1 MVNLSITHNNAM
13 TKTTELKG
21 SSFTL
26 SALHLID
33 GDIKKATDHLK
44 EKIELAPNFFASAPV
59 VIDISNAGKDINFE
73 QLKVAI
79 VDAGMIPV
87 GISGCKEQALQ
98 NQAKSAG
105 FAIMNAAR
113 TVKEKTTAESTEAEP
128 SSQPVQA
135 RESALI
141 IRTPVRSGQ
150 QIYAKNRDLIILNH
164 VSAGAEIIADGCIHI
179 YGTLRGRA
187 LAGANGDLEATIFC
201 QNLQSELISVAGNYW
216 LSDNI
221 QDEFWGK
228 GVVISIA
235 DNTLSIEHLAL

>member
-1 MVNLSITHNNAM
+1 M

-44 EKIELAPNFFASAPV
+44 EKVELAPNFFASAPV
-59 VIDISNAGKDINFE
+59 VIDISNAGKDINFK
-73 QLKVAI
+73 QLKAGI

-87 GISGCKEQALQ
+87 GISGCKEPELQ
-98 NQAKSAG
+98 KQAKSAG

-113 TVKEKTTAESTEAEP
+113 SVKEQSIAESTEVEP
-128 SSQPVQA
+128 SPQPEEKG

-150 QIYAKNRDLIILNH
+150 QIYAKNRDLVILNH
-164 VSAGAEIIADGCIHI
+164 VSAGAEILADGCIHI

-187 LAGANGDLEATIFC
+187 IAGANGDQEATIFC

-221 QDEFWGK
+221 QEEFWGK

-235 DNTLSIEHLAL
+235 NNTLSIEHLAL

>member
-1 MVNLSITHNNAM
+1 M
-13 TKTTELKG
+13 TKTAELKG

-44 EKIELAPNFFASAPV
+44 EKVELAPNFFASAPV
-59 VIDISNAGKDINFE
+59 VIDISNAGKDINFK
-73 QLKVAI
+73 QLKAGI

-87 GISGCKEQALQ
+87 GISGCKEPELQ
-98 NQAKSAG
+98 KQAKSAG

-113 TVKEKTTAESTEAEP
+113 SVKEQSTAESTEVEP
-128 SSQPVQA
+128 SPQPEKKG

-150 QIYAKNRDLIILNH
+150 QIYAKNRDLVILNH
-164 VSAGAEIIADGCIHI
+164 VSAGAEILADGCIHI

-187 LAGANGDLEATIFC
+187 IAGANGDQEATIFC

-221 QDEFWGK
+221 QEEFWGK

-235 DNTLSIEHLAL
+235 NNTLSIEHLAL

>member
-1 MVNLSITHNNAM
+1 M
-13 TKTTELKG
+13 TKTAELKG

-44 EKIELAPNFFASAPV
+44 EKVELAPNFFASAPI
-59 VIDISNAGKDINFE
+59 VIDISNAGKDINFK
-73 QLKVAI
+73 QLKAGI

-87 GISGCKEQALQ
+87 GISGCKEPELQ
-98 NQAKSAG
+98 KQAKSAG

-113 TVKEKTTAESTEAEP
+113 SVKEQSTAESTEVEP
-128 SSQPVQA
+128 SPQPEEKG

-150 QIYAKNRDLIILNH
+150 QIYAKNRDLVILNH
-164 VSAGAEIIADGCIHI
+164 VSAGAEILADGCIHI

-187 LAGANGDLEATIFC
+187 IAGANGDQEATIFC

-221 QDEFWGK
+221 QEEFWGK

-235 DNTLSIEHLAL
+235 NNTLSIEHLAL

>member
-1 MVNLSITHNNAM
+1 M
-13 TKTTELKG
+13 TKTAELKG

-44 EKIELAPNFFASAPV
+44 EKVELAPNFFASAPV
-59 VIDISNAGKDINFE
+59 VIDISNAGKDINFK
-73 QLKVAI
+73 QLKAGI

-87 GISGCKEQALQ
+87 GISGCKEPELQ
-98 NQAKSAG
+98 KQAKSAG

-113 TVKEKTTAESTEAEP
+113 SVKEQSTAESTEVEP
-128 SSQPVQA
+128 SPQPEEKG

-150 QIYAKNRDLIILNH
+150 QIYAKNRDLVILNH
-164 VSAGAEIIADGCIHI
+164 VSAGAEILADGCIHI

-187 LAGANGDLEATIFC
+187 IAGANGDQEATIFC
-201 QNLQSELISVAGNYW
+201 QNLQSELISIAGNYW

-221 QDEFWGK
+221 QEEFWGK

-235 DNTLSIEHLAL
+235 NNTLSIEHLAL

>member
-1 MVNLSITHNNAM
+1 M
-13 TKTTELKG
+13 TKTAELKG

-44 EKIELAPNFFASAPV
+44 EKVELAPNFFASAPV
-59 VIDISNAGKDINFE
+59 VIDISNAGKDINFK
-73 QLKVAI
+73 QLKDGI

-87 GISGCKEQALQ
+87 GISGCKEPELQ
-98 NQAKSAG
+98 KQAKSAG

-113 TVKEKTTAESTEAEP
+113 SVKEQSTAESTEVKLSP
-128 SSQPVQA
+128 QPEEKG

-150 QIYAKNRDLIILNH
+150 QIYAKNRDLVILNH
-164 VSAGAEIIADGCIHI
+164 VSAGAEILADGCIHI

-187 LAGANGDLEATIFC
+187 IAGANGDPEATIFC

-221 QDEFWGK
+221 QEEFWGK

-235 DNTLSIEHLAL
+235 NNTLSIEHLAL

>member
-1 MVNLSITHNNAM
+1 M
-13 TKTTELKG
+13 TKTAELKG

-44 EKIELAPNFFASAPV
+44 EKVELAPNFFASAPV
-59 VIDISNAGKDINFE
+59 VIDISNAGKDINFK
-73 QLKVAI
+73 QLKAGI

-87 GISGCKEQALQ
+87 GISGCKEPELQ
-98 NQAKSAG
+98 KQAKSAG

-113 TVKEKTTAESTEAEP
+113 SVKEQSTAESTEVEP
-128 SSQPVQA
+128 SPQPEEKG

-150 QIYAKNRDLIILNH
+150 QIYAKNRDLVILNH
-164 VSAGAEIIADGCIHI
+164 VSAGAEILADGCIHI

-187 LAGANGDLEATIFC
+187 IAGANGDQEATIFC

-221 QDEFWGK
+221 QEEFWGK
-228 GVVISIA
+228 GVEIGRAHV
-235 DNTLSIEHLAL
+235 

>member
-1 MVNLSITHNNAM
+1 M
-13 TKTTELKG
+13 TKTAELKG

-44 EKIELAPNFFASAPV
+44 EKVELAPNFFASAPV
-59 VIDISNAGKDINFE
+59 VIDISNAGKDINFK
-73 QLKVAI
+73 QLKAGI

-87 GISGCKEQALQ
+87 GISGCKEPELQ
-98 NQAKSAG
+98 KQAKSAG

-113 TVKEKTTAESTEAEP
+113 SVKEQSTSESTEVEP
-128 SSQPVQA
+128 SPQPEEKG

-150 QIYAKNRDLIILNH
+150 QIYAKNRDLVILNH
-164 VSAGAEIIADGCIHI
+164 VSAGAEILADGCIHI

-187 LAGANGDLEATIFC
+187 IAGANGDQEATIFC

-221 QDEFWGK
+221 QEEFWGK

-235 DNTLSIEHLAL
+235 NNTLSIEHLAL

>member
-1 MVNLSITHNNAM
+1 M

-33 GDIKKATDHLK
+33 GDIKKAIDHLK

-113 TVKEKTTAESTEAEP
+113 TVKEKTAAESTEAEP
-128 SSQPVQA
+128 SSQPVQG

-228 GVVISIA
+228 GVVISIT

>member
-1 MVNLSITHNNAM
+1 M
-13 TKTTELKG
+13 TKTAELKG

-44 EKIELAPNFFASAPV
+44 EKVELAPNFFASAPV
-59 VIDISNAGKDINFE
+59 VIDISNAGKDINFK
-73 QLKVAI
+73 QLKAGI

-87 GISGCKEQALQ
+87 GISGCKEPELQ
-98 NQAKSAG
+98 KQAKSAG

-113 TVKEKTTAESTEAEP
+113 SVKEQSTAESTEVEP
-128 SSQPVQA
+128 SPQPEEKG

-150 QIYAKNRDLIILNH
+150 QIYAKNRDLVILNH
-164 VSAGAEIIADGCIHI
+164 VSAGAEILADGCIHI

-187 LAGANGDLEATIFC
+187 IAGANGDQEATIFC

-221 QDEFWGK
+221 QEEFWGK

-235 DNTLSIEHLAL
+235 NNTLSIEHLAL

>member
-1 MVNLSITHNNAM
+1 M
-13 TKTTELKG
+13 TKTAELKG

-44 EKIELAPNFFASAPV
+44 EKVELAPNFFASAPV
-59 VIDISNAGKDINFE
+59 VIDISNAGKDIDFK
-73 QLKVAI
+73 QLKAGI

-87 GISGCKEQALQ
+87 GISGCKEPELQ
-98 NQAKSAG
+98 KQAKSAG

-113 TVKEKTTAESTEAEP
+113 SVKEQSTAESTEVEP
-128 SSQPVQA
+128 SPQPEEKG

-150 QIYAKNRDLIILNH
+150 QIYAKNRDLVILNH
-164 VSAGAEIIADGCIHI
+164 VSAGAEILADGCIHI

-187 LAGANGDLEATIFC
+187 IAGANGDQEATIFC

-221 QDEFWGK
+221 QEEFWGK

-235 DNTLSIEHLAL
+235 NNTLSIEHLAL